1 MQCYIDQFLID
12 WLVWSGDIWFGGFPR
27 NISSLSIYFL
37 TNEEVNDIDGIS
49 YASASASEISIG
61 RTDACIIFESGF
73 T

>member
-1 MQCYIDQFLID
+1 MKFYFDRFSID

-49 YASASASEISIG
+49 YASASDVSIG
-61 RTDACIIFESGF
+61 RTDAWIIFESGF